1 MLPIKFYQK
10 FISPLFPARCKYYPT
25 CSTYCLQA
33 YSKHG
38 AIKGTILSVW
48 RLLRCN
54 PWSMGGIDKVPEEF
68 HILRRKRDGSKPK
81 ISYPA
86 GK

>member
-1 MLPIKFYQK
+1 MLPIKLYQK
-10 FISPLFPARCKYYPT
+10 LISPLFPARCKYYPT
-25 CSTYCLQA
+25 CSAYSMQA

-38 AIKGTILSVW
+38 VIKGTILSVW

-54 PWSMGGIDKVPEEF
+54 PWSLGGVDYVPEEF
-68 HILRRKRDGSKPK
+68 RILRRRKDSSKPR